1 VLSRHVWVAVGVE
14 ILGDSHGSDQTA
26 FRLRSLEALLTGS
39 AVYRLKALREFSELR
54 RQAVEELR
62 AQRILRD
69 PNIVKAMSRVP
80 REEFLPDDM
89 RSYAYVD
96 SPLPIGFGQTTSAL
110 HMTAL
115 FCEYGEMKLGQTVFE
130 VGGGC
135 GYMSCVYAEVVA
147 PAEQPKKRW
156 GHVWSAELVPE
167 LAELGK
173 KNVERLGYA
182 DRVTFLQA
190 DASEGLTDGGPFD
203 LIIVTS
209 AAPEIPEELIT
220 QVKPGG
226 ILLIP
231 VGGADFYQQ
240 LMRVRKK
247 PDGTLSHENL
257 GGVAFVPM
265 KGKRGWNR

>member
-1 VLSRHVWVAVGVE
+1 M
-14 ILGDSHGSDQTA
+14 
-26 FRLRSLEALLTGS
+26 
-39 AVYRLKALREFSELR
+39 
-54 RQAVEELR
+54 
-62 AQRILRD
+62 
-69 PNIVKAMSRVP
+69 NRVP

-89 RSYAYVD
+89 KSSAYVD

-115 FCEYGEMKLGQTVFE
+115 FCEYGEMKLGQRILE

-147 PAEQPKKRW
+147 PPDQPKQTW
-156 GHVWSAELVPE
+156 GHVWSAELLPE

-182 DRVTFLQA
+182 NRVTFLQA
-190 DASEGLTDGGPFD
+190 DASEGLERESPFD

-209 AAPEIPEELIT
+209 AAPDIPKELVA
-220 QVKPGG
+220 QVKTGG

-231 VGGADFYQQ
+231 VGGAEFYQE
-240 LMRVRKK
+240 LLRVRKK
-247 PDGTLSHENL
+247 SDGTLSQENL
-257 GGVAFVPM
+257 GGVAFVLM
-265 KGKRGWNR
+265 KGKHGWDV

>member
-1 VLSRHVWVAVGVE
+1 M
-14 ILGDSHGSDQTA
+14 
-26 FRLRSLEALLTGS
+26 
-39 AVYRLKALREFSELR
+39 
-54 RQAVEELR
+54 
-62 AQRILRD
+62 
-69 PNIVKAMSRVP
+69 NRVP

-89 RSYAYVD
+89 RSSAYVD

-115 FCEYGEMKLGQTVFE
+115 FCEYGEMKLGQRILE

-147 PAEQPKKRW
+147 PPDQPKQTW
-156 GHVWSAELVPE
+156 GHVWSAELLPE

-182 DRVTFLQA
+182 NRVTFLQA
-190 DASEGLTDGGPFD
+190 DASEGLERESPFD

-209 AAPEIPEELIT
+209 AAPDIPKELVA
-220 QVKPGG
+220 QVKTGG

-231 VGGADFYQQ
+231 VGGAEFYQE
-240 LMRVRKK
+240 LLRVRKK
-247 PDGTLSHENL
+247 SDGTLSQENL
-257 GGVAFVPM
+257 GGVAFVLM
-265 KGKRGWNR
+265 KGKHGWDV